1 MARRSSG
8 AILDRVRSFNTAGP
22 VQPSRHY
29 CIPPLERLDLD
40 DVLNLIREEKY
51 FVLHAP
57 RQSGKTSVLLALR
70 DLLNSGSVGDFR
82 CVYASLEAGRTAG
95 DDIERATRD
104 ALSVLRRQARTTL
117 GDESLAELAA
127 EALRTAGPGDALAE
141 TLARWA
147 EADARPLVLLLDEV
161 DSLTGDSL
169 LSLLSQVRSGYP
181 DRPRGFPAS
190 VVLCGIRDVRDYRAP
205 GVAGSPFNIKAESLR
220 LGDFT
225 EAETRALL
233 GQHTEEKGQLFA
245 EEALELVWDHT
256 RGQPWLVNAL
266 AHDACFRHQP
276 GRDRSWTITAAD
288 LRGARERL
296 ILRRETH
303 LGQLAEKLR
312 EGRVRRVIEPIL
324 SGDVEHE
331 ASRWDIEYVRDLGLI
346 APGAPLRV
354 ANPIYAEVIP
364 RELTSAMDEGLAEQ
378 TAWYVGAGGALL
390 MEKLMASFQRF
401 FRAHSEHWAGRFDYA
416 EAGPQLI
423 LQGFLHRIVNGG
435 GRLEREYGIGRGRM
449 DLLIVWPRDGGEDR
463 FAVECKVAHKGR
475 EPAVREG
482 LRQTAGYLD
491 RLGSEAGHLVVFD
504 RSPAKSWEEKIYRR
518 AEEYEGKT
526 ITVWGM

>member
-1 MARRSSG
+1 MRF
-8 AILDRVRSFNTAGP
+8 FNTEGP
-22 VQPSRHY
+22 VEREEHY

-40 DVLNLIREEKY
+40 EILTLVRRRKY
-51 FVLHAP
+51 FILHAP
-57 RQSGKTSVLLALR
+57 RQTGKTSTLLALR
-70 DLLNSGSVGDFR
+70 DLLNAGSVGDFR

-95 DDIERATRD
+95 DDVERAMRVI
-104 ALSVLRRQARTTL
+104 LSVLRRQARATL
-117 GDESLAELAA
+117 GDQSLAELAA
-127 EALRTAGPGDALAE
+127 EALRTAGPEDALAE
-141 TLARWA
+141 ALARWA
-147 EADARPLVLLLDEV
+147 ESDPRPLVLLLDEV
-161 DSLTGDSL
+161 DALTGASL

-181 DRPRGFPAS
+181 DRPRSFPQS

-233 GQHTEEKGQLFA
+233 GQHTAETGQRFA
-245 EEALELVWDHT
+245 DEALDLVWGHT

-266 AHDACFRHQP
+266 AHDACFRHRP
-276 GRDRSWTITAAD
+276 GRDRSRTIAAAD
-288 LRGARERL
+288 LREARERL
-296 ILRRETH
+296 ILRRATH

-324 SGDVEHE
+324 SGAAGHE
-331 ASRWDIEYVRDLGLI
+331 ASLRDIEYVRDLGLI
-346 APGAPLRV
+346 APDAPTRI

-364 RELTSAMDEGLAEQ
+364 RELAAVLQERLTEE
-378 TAWYVGAGGALL
+378 TAWYVDADGALDV
-390 MEKLMASFQRF
+390 EKLMASFQRF
-401 FRAHSEHWAGRFDYA
+401 FREHSEHWAGRFDYA
-416 EAGPQLI
+416 EAGPQLV

-435 GRLEREYGIGRGRM
+435 GRLEREYGIGRGRT
-449 DLLIVWPRDGGEDR
+449 DLLIVWPRGGGEDR

-475 EPAVREG
+475 EHAVREG

-504 RSPAKSWEEKIYRR
+504 RDPAKSWDEKIYRR

-526 ITVWGM
+526 IAVWGV